1 MGRAQA
7 VTTALVLIGVIVLL
21 FMWRSGRL
29 VAMLKAAA
37 GSASIRQ
44 T

>member
-1 MGRAQA
+1 M
-7 VTTALVLIGVIVLL
+7 TTALVLIGVIVLL

-29 VAMLKAAA
+29 VAMLKAAG

>member
-1 MGRAQA
+1 M
-7 VTTALVLIGVIVLL
+7 TTALVLIGVIVLL